1 MTGNNTKKVHFRMEL
16 KEGSAGNMLVIVKF
30 DPKASN
36 FYEDFSWCPTFDELR
51 VLDKAK
57 AFMEK

>member
-1 MTGNNTKKVHFRMEL
+1 MPSKINIKLEL

-30 DPKASN
+30 DPNSSN
-36 FYEDFSWCPTFDELR
+36 FYTEDFSWCPTLDELR
-51 VLDKAK
+51 VLSKAT

>member
-1 MTGNNTKKVHFRMEL
+1 MPSKINIKLEL

-30 DPKASN
+30 DPKSSN
-36 FYEDFSWCPTFDELR
+36 FHSNDWSWCPTLDELR
-51 VLDKAK
+51 VLEKAK

>member
-1 MTGNNTKKVHFRMEL
+1 MEL

-30 DPKASN
+30 DPIASN
-36 FYEDFSWCPTFDELR
+36 FYEDFSLCLTLDELR